1 MKIKF
6 KQRVESR
13 ILLGGWGIVLFSQQ
27 CTKAIIV
34 KLKLRCLQWHNFLLK
49 KVISSIEL
57 WHKLTLKVSKKNPAP
72 SLLIPTRAS
81 TASTKKRVL
90 KVKFRCLKVSF
101 FSQRGKLVFFRTLP
115 LQICPFTVYFQF
127 DDTKLITEFYATM
140 ACSSHFFKTWNN
152 LPRSKN
158 IPFSTPL
165 NHSMCVHRK

>member
-1 MKIKF
+1 MNPEF
-6 KQRVESR
+6 CWE
-13 ILLGGWGIVLFSQQ
+13 GGEGGFSGLIYSL
-27 CTKAIIV
+27 KNV

-57 WHKLTLKVSKKNPAP
+57 WHKLTLKVSKNQILLPHFWFLPERARHPRKKE
-72 SLLIPTRAS
+72 SLIKAT
-81 TASTKKRVL
+81 
-90 KVKFRCLKVSF
+90 FRCLKVSW
-101 FSQRGKLVFFRTLP
+101 GTLVFFQTLP

-165 NHSMCVHRK
+165 DHSMCVHRN

>member
-13 ILLGGWGIVLFSQQ
+13 NCWEGGESFYRLNLFSQQ

-34 KLKLRCLQWHNFLLK
+34 KLKLRCLQWQNFLLK

-90 KVKFRCLKVSF
+90 KAKFRCLKVSF
-101 FSQRGKLVFFRTLP
+101 FLRANLSVYGVFSIRWHQINYWILRDDGMKQP
-115 LQICPFTVYFQF
+115 LFQ
-127 DDTKLITEFYATM
+127 
-140 ACSSHFFKTWNN
+140 N
-152 LPRSKN
+152 LK
-158 IPFSTPL
+158 
-165 NHSMCVHRK
+165 

>member
-1 MKIKF
+1 M
-6 KQRVESR
+6 
-13 ILLGGWGIVLFSQQ
+13 
-27 CTKAIIV
+27 
-34 KLKLRCLQWHNFLLK
+34 RCLQWHNFLLK

-81 TASTKKRVL
+81 TAPTKKRVL
-90 KVKFRCLKVSF
+90 KAKFRCLKVSF
-101 FSQRGKLVFFRTLP
+101 FLRGLSQYFFKLFLCK
-115 LQICPFTVYFQF
+115 ICPFTVYFQF